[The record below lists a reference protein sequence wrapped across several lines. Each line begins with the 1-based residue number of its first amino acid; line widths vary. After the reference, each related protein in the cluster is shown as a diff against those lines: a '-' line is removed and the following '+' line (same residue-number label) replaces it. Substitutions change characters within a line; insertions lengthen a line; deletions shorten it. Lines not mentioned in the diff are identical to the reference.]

1 MWWAELT
8 AGAPSLLCQHCWSF
22 SPSPGLLG
30 LSAAGAE
37 GQSMPRRRE
46 TPLEICSVSLG
57 PSQPH
62 SAPPPLLQPHI
73 LPQSCHGEERS
84 PPTALLSYKANPTCP
99 DTTQVH
105 LFEILGDG
113 DGAVLCRDSCVPKPP
128 TSSCGN
134 KHHLWAG
141 GAALPAVLSAW
152 VINVLL
158 SESPASL
165 SISVE
170 TLTVLFCTAF
180 CLFYR
185 PLWSLE
191 MTGLLSIY
199 KPNGLC

>member
-62 SAPPPLLQPHI
+62 SAPPPLLQPHV

-84 PPTALLSYKANPTCP
+84 PPTALLSYNASPTCP

-113 DGAVLCRDSCVPKPP
+113 DGAVLLAELGAGTAV
-128 TSSCGN
+128 SSNLPRAAVGTNTICGLVGQ
-134 KHHLWAG
+134 HFQQFF
-141 GAALPAVLSAW
+141 LP
-152 VINVLL
+152 
-158 SESPASL
+158 
-165 SISVE
+165 
-170 TLTVLFCTAF
+170 
-180 CLFYR
+180 
-185 PLWSLE
+185 
-191 MTGLLSIY
+191 GL
-199 KPNGLC
+199 